1 MKKNKVKFYTSNSCK
16 WTISKH
22 KLPIVHTTRIFYSLP
37 QKFSTD
43 DEYVVFPDIKPAAR
57 HHYLIVTRKHIR
69 NAKQLTVEHKSL
81 VEKLVQIAK
90 QVLNENGADLSD
102 VRFGFHWP
110 PFNSIQHLHLHAICP
125 ASSMSF
131 VSRLI
136 FRPDSWWFVSPEY
149 VMSRL

>member
-1 MKKNKVKFYTSNSCK
+1 MGLSVSIVLIVLALIMTQKKENCVFC
-16 WTISKH
+16 
-22 KLPIVHTTRIFYSLP
+22 RICNEEEQSEILY
-37 QKFSTD
+37 KD